1 MSKKTKTQ
9 PTYKILPISLGIFA
23 KRKEGTDPANEK
35 ECKKNV
41 KKLIKHVA
49 CGDEQYCE
57 WINRKARQNYKNE
70 AGCTFTFLIETK
82 KTKERVVGALFA
94 KDKKVNFLEVPVPV
108 MCEDETVSALP
119 EIWRNKGEQKL
130 NVISLIKKDTY
141 TPGDGRYTT
150 PNAKK
155 NFKKIHLILKK
166 AKFLKQTATAPDD
179 TLLSKILETEIVQTY
194 RRQEYYD
201 MKNDLTRLDYKYVA
215 KEIDQELLICL
226 SGVYLNMLPVFD
238 YIKCGKDVEAT
249 RNLLTFP
256 YIEKFYGQNPHL
268 VTNEVRTKLRAMS
281 NCYETVLN
289 NTGLLFMTKPVVS
302 TTP

>member
-1 MSKKTKTQ
+1 MSKKTKT
-9 PTYKILPISLGIFA
+9 PVAYKIQEEILTAFTN
-23 KRKEGTDPANEK
+23 RKNPDQASKEK

-41 KKLIKHVA
+41 KNLIKHVA

-57 WINRKARQNYKNE
+57 WINRKARQNYKNDE
-70 AGCTFTFLIETK
+70 GCTFTFLIETK

-94 KDKKVNFLEVPVPV
+94 KNKKVKLLEVPVPV

-119 EIWRNKGEQKL
+119 EIWRNKNDEIL
-130 NVISLIKKDTY
+130 NVVLFEKKAA
-141 TPGDGRYTT
+141 TPGDGRYTSNVA
-150 PNAKK
+150 PE

-166 AKFLKQTATAPDD
+166 AKFLKQEIDTKE
-179 TLLSKILETEIVQTY
+179 TLLSKIKTTDIVQTY

-201 MKNDLTRLDYKYVA
+201 MKNELVQQELKYVA
-215 KEIDQELLICL
+215 NNIEKQTNQELLICL
-226 SGVYLNMLPVFD
+226 SGVYLNMLAVFD

-289 NTGLLFMTKPVVS
+289 NTGLLFKKP
-302 TTP
+302 

>member
-1 MSKKTKTQ
+1 MSKKTKT
-9 PTYKILPISLGIFA
+9 PVAYKIQEEILTAFTN
-23 KRKEGTDPANEK
+23 RKNPDQASKEK

-41 KKLIKHVA
+41 KNLIKHVA

-70 AGCTFTFLIETK
+70 NGCKFTFLVETK
-82 KTKERVVGALFA
+82 KTKDRVVGALFA
-94 KDKKVNFLEVPVPV
+94 KDKTVNFLEVPVPV

-119 EIWRNKGEQKL
+119 EIWRNKADDKL
-130 NVISLIKKDTY
+130 NVVLFEKKTIGEKVSY
-141 TPGDGRYTT
+141 TST
-150 PNAKK
+150 KK
-155 NFKKIHLILKK
+155 TDSSFKKIHLILKK
-166 AKFLKQTATAPDD
+166 AKFLKQNAPDTD
-179 TLLSKILETEIVQTY
+179 KTLLKKIKTTDIVQTY

-201 MKNDLTRLDYKYVA
+201 MKNELVQQELKYVA
-215 KEIDQELLICL
+215 KDINQELLICL
-226 SGVYLNMLPVFD
+226 SGVYLNMLAVFD

-289 NTGLLFMTKPVVS
+289 NTGLLFKKP
-302 TTP
+302 

>member
-1 MSKKTKTQ
+1 MASKKVKQQ
-9 PTYKILPISLGIFA
+9 PTYNLKEITLGIFA
-23 KRKEGTDPANEK
+23 KRKEGVEAAKEK

-41 KKLIKHVA
+41 KNLIKHVA

-94 KDKKVNFLEVPVPV
+94 KDKKVKLLEVPVPV
-108 MCEDETVSALP
+108 MCEDEIVSALP

-130 NVISLIKKDTY
+130 NVISLIKKNTY
-141 TPGDGRYTT
+141 TPGDGRYTNET
-150 PNAKK
+150 AKN
-155 NFKKIHLILKK
+155 NFKKMHLILKK
-166 AKFLKQTATAPDD
+166 AKFLKQTAPGVDN
-179 TLLSKILETEIVQTY
+179 TLLSIITKDDIVQTY

-215 KEIDQELLICL
+215 NDIEKETNRELLICL
-226 SGVYLNMLPVFD
+226 SGVYINMLAVFD

-289 NTGLLFMTKPVVS
+289 NTGLLFIKKTV
-302 TTP
+302 

>member
-1 MSKKTKTQ
+1 MSKKTKT
-9 PTYKILPISLGIFA
+9 PVAYKIQEEILTAFTN
-23 KRKEGTDPANEK
+23 RKNPDQASKEK

-41 KKLIKHVA
+41 KNLIKHVA

-70 AGCTFTFLIETK
+70 NGCKFTFLVETK
-82 KTKERVVGALFA
+82 KTKDRVVGALFA
-94 KDKKVNFLEVPVPV
+94 KDKTVNFLEVPVPV

-119 EIWRNKGEQKL
+119 EIWRNKAGEKL
-130 NVISLIKKDTY
+130 MVILFEKKAA
-141 TPGDGRYTT
+141 TPGDGRYTSKV
-150 PNAKK
+150 ASK

-166 AKFLKQTATAPDD
+166 AKFLKQNAPDID
-179 TLLSKILETEIVQTY
+179 KTLLSKINTTNIVQTY

-201 MKNDLTRLDYKYVA
+201 MKNELVQQELKYVA
-215 KEIDQELLICL
+215 KDIEKQTNQELLICL
-226 SGVYLNMLPVFD
+226 SGVYLNMLAVFD

-289 NTGLLFMTKPVVS
+289 NTGLLFKLRTA
-302 TTP
+302 

>member
-1 MSKKTKTQ
+1 MSKKTKT
-9 PTYKILPISLGIFA
+9 PVAYKIQEEILTAFTN
-23 KRKEGTDPANEK
+23 RKNPDQASKEK

-41 KKLIKHVA
+41 KNLIKHVA

-57 WINRKARQNYKNE
+57 WINRKARQNYKNTN
-70 AGCTFTFLIETK
+70 GCKFTFLIETK
-82 KTKERVVGALFA
+82 KTKDRVIGALFQKT
-94 KDKKVNFLEVPVPV
+94 KDVKYLEVPVPV
-108 MCEDETVSALP
+108 MCEDETVAALP
-119 EIWRNKGEQKL
+119 EIWRNKAGEKL
-130 NVISLIKKDTY
+130 MVILFEKKAA
-141 TPGDGRYTT
+141 TPGDGRYTSKVA
-150 PNAKK
+150 PE

-166 AKFLKQTATAPDD
+166 AKFLKQEIDTKE
-179 TLLSKILETEIVQTY
+179 TLLKKIKTTDIVQTY

-201 MKNDLTRLDYKYVA
+201 MKNELVQQELKYVA
-215 KEIDQELLICL
+215 KDINQELLICL
-226 SGVYLNMLPVFD
+226 SGVYLNMLAVFD

-289 NTGLLFMTKPVVS
+289 NTGLLFKKP
-302 TTP
+302 

>member
-1 MSKKTKTQ
+1 MSKKTKT
-9 PTYKILPISLGIFA
+9 PVAYKIQEEILTAFTN
-23 KRKEGTDPANEK
+23 RKNPDQASKEK

-41 KKLIKHVA
+41 KNLIKHVA

-70 AGCTFTFLIETK
+70 NGCKFTFLVETK
-82 KTKERVVGALFA
+82 KTKDRVVGALFA
-94 KDKKVNFLEVPVPV
+94 KDKTVNFLEVPVPV

-119 EIWRNKGEQKL
+119 EIWRNKNDEIL
-130 NVISLIKKDTY
+130 NVVLFEKKAA
-141 TPGDGRYTT
+141 TPGDGRYTSNVA
-150 PNAKK
+150 PE

-166 AKFLKQTATAPDD
+166 AKFLKQEIDTKE
-179 TLLSKILETEIVQTY
+179 TLLSKIKTTDIVQTY

-201 MKNDLTRLDYKYVA
+201 MKNELVQQELKYVA
-215 KEIDQELLICL
+215 KDINQELLICL
-226 SGVYLNMLPVFD
+226 SGVYLNMLAVFD

-289 NTGLLFMTKPVVS
+289 NTGLLFMLKTG
-302 TTP
+302 